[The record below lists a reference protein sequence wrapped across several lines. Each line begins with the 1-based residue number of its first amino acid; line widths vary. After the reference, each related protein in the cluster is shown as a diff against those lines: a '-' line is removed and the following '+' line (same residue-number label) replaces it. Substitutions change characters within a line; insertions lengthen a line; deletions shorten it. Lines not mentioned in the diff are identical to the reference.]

1 MNKTLT
7 IRGRAVSLSLAV
19 GLFVAAALPIFMGQA
34 SAAQLGT
41 RSLTLSS
48 AVASAAAQTYTYG
61 FTTIS
66 TTAIQSI
73 GLTACTTP
81 LGACT
86 APTGQTIS
94 AGTEASRS
102 GWTNATTFVRNGTGA
117 AGCISA
123 ANILCLERTQ
133 AANETLGA
141 RTIGWNTQ
149 TNPSNNTQ
157 TPVGNNTFFV
167 RIVTYS
173 DVAWATAVDAG
184 TVAAAITPVLTVN
197 ARVQEVLQFCVGST
211 AINDGTTTPGGDCS
225 NISGTS
231 VDLGVVDTTTTGA
244 VSPDADGNSFNGIA
258 MVTSNAAGN
267 TTIGYKSVQDSGTNQ
282 KGALRVPAAACNA
295 TANFYTDQCF
305 ESFTTE
311 TVPVSNT
318 EMFGMTVRFVNRGS
332 STGVPTTS
340 LGTLNAAY
348 DFSSSGY
355 AWDTTGGL
363 VNLATASG
371 PTNDEA
377 LILKFSAVAA
387 ITTPTGSYQTQGD
400 FIATPTY

>member
-1 MNKTLT
+1 M
-7 IRGRAVSLSLAV
+7 
-19 GLFVAAALPIFMGQA
+19 
-34 SAAQLGT
+34 
-41 RSLTLSS
+41 
-48 AVASAAAQTYTYG
+48 
-61 FTTIS
+61 
-66 TTAIQSI
+66 
-73 GLTACTTP
+73 
-81 LGACT
+81 
-86 APTGQTIS
+86 
-94 AGTEASRS
+94 
-102 GWTNATTFVRNGTGA
+102 
-117 AGCISA
+117 
-123 ANILCLERTQ
+123 
-133 AANETLGA
+133 
-141 RTIGWNTQ
+141 
-149 TNPSNNTQ
+149 
-157 TPVGNNTFFV
+157 
-167 RIVTYS
+167 
-173 DVAWATAVDAG
+173 
-184 TVAAAITPVLTVN
+184 LTVN

-211 AINDGTTTPGGDCS
+211 AINDSTTTPGGDCS